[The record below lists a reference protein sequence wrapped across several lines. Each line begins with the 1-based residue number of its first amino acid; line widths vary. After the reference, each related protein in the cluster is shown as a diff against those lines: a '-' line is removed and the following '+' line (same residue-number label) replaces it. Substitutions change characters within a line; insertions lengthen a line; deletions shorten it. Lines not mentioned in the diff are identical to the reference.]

1 MVFLDFV
8 RIGNLLYGEEAV
20 CMLCGDE
27 RVKLVEDLSK
37 VEMEDG
43 SVLTDADIPNEKRLP
58 PNFKTALIRGAK
70 SGSPLTEMTWLKTI
84 TLLVENTLQKFN
96 FVTNLL
102 SSESAQSEIE
112 ELTDTAISNNG
123 KAFFFKA
130 LLEGPSGLN
139 INVDCLTVKESPT
152 DFGKYS
158 ERYGGNFPSAR
169 KYGSIFVTA
178 IGLIGYWQR
187 KGIELDCP
195 FAKLLATLADIGF
208 FSLVPMFNTS
218 PLERVR
224 PILKEC
230 KERYGT
236 AEWFKEFLDMI
247 LFKDNNDDETNIR
260 AISASVGLFFT
271 MSKEEW
277 FISETAPELD
287 NAEAD

>member
-8 RIGNLLYGEEAV
+8 RIGNLLYGEDAV

-43 SVLTDADIPNEKRLP
+43 SVLTDADISAEKRLP
-58 PNFKTALIRGAK
+58 PDCKTALIRGAK

-84 TLLVENTLQKFN
+84 TLLVESTLQKFHY
-96 FVTNLL
+96 VTNSL
-102 SSESAQSEIE
+102 SSESARSEIE
-112 ELTDTAISNNG
+112 DLDDSALSNNG

-139 INVDCLTVKESPT
+139 INVDCLTVKEGIT

-218 PLERVR
+218 SLEKVR

-230 KERYGT
+230 RERYG
-236 AEWFKEFLDMI
+236 ADDWFKEFLDMI
-247 LFKDNNDDETNIR
+247 LFKDNSDDETNIR